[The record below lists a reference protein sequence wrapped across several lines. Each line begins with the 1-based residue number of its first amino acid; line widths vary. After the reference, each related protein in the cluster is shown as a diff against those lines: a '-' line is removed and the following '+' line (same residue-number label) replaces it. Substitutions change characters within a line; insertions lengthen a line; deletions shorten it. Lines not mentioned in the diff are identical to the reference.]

1 MNLKQI
7 YDKAVKIAEIA
18 TDQKYGADRIEIQE
32 DGCIHAIW
40 WDDYDHFICDEVTIT
55 PDELMQSMDAIEAKY
70 NSIKERK
77 RIEAEQRKQQQLEAD
92 KQREIEY
99 YHKLKQK
106 YEQQ

>member
-18 TDQKYGADRIEIQE
+18 TGRKNPDRIEIQE

-40 WDDYDHFICDEVTIT
+40 WDDCDNYISDEVTIT

-70 NSIKERK
+70 NAIKERK

-92 KQREIEY
+92 KQREIALY
-99 YHKLKQK
+99 NQLKEK